1 MVLLSLP
8 VKKKRAEN
16 FVKARKALLNTPL
29 GMLSGIDKNNKQLE
43 RIMRSHKRS
52 IGPISLLY
60 TAIGSI
66 IGSGWLFGSWQ
77 AAQLSGPAAILA
89 WIIGAV
95 VMIAIALTYTEMG
108 VMFPDSGGMVRYPQY
123 SHGSL
128 VGFIGAWSIWLAL
141 VAVVPIEAVASV
153 QYLAS
158 WPYPWAQR
166 LITDGTLNIYGLL
179 VCCLLIVVYF
189 GLNFW
194 GVKLFVRASNAIT
207 IFKLV
212 VPALTAVALLASGY
226 HADNFGLSSIDEF
239 APNGWQAVL
248 TTVAVSG
255 IVFSYNGFQAP
266 ISMAGEAKN
275 PTWSIPFALIGSL
288 LITMVIYVL
297 LQIAFIGALDPAL
310 IAKGWSNIQFS
321 SPMAQLALA
330 VNLNWLAILLYI
342 DAFVSPSGSAVIYKA
357 ATARML
363 YAMERNGSMPK
374 AFGVLHPVFQVPR
387 LAMWFNLGLC
397 FIFLFWFKGWGAL
410 AGVVSVAVSIGY
422 LIGPVSAMSLRR
434 TAPEVKRSVR
444 IAGLSVIAP
453 FAFVSAALILYW
465 ARWPLSGQI
474 IFLIIA
480 GLPIYFYYQKKNN
493 PNSISRDVRAAVWLV
508 AYLPV
513 AAIISYIGS
522 PSFGGIGI
530 LSDGWDMLV
539 VAVIALLFFKWGVNS
554 GYRTPYLVDRIAA
567 GSEADSETGD
577 EPESL
582 PNVSHV

>member
-1 MVLLSLP
+1 MGSY
-8 VKKKRAEN
+8 KR
-16 FVKARKALLNTPL
+16 R
-29 GMLSGIDKNNKQLE
+29 
-43 RIMRSHKRS
+43 

-66 IGSGWLFGSWQ
+66 IGSGWLFGSYQ

-89 WIIGAV
+89 WVIGAV

-128 VGFIGAWSIWLAL
+128 LGFIGAWAIWLAL

-158 WPYPWAQR
+158 WPYPWAQS
-166 LITDGTLNIYGLL
+166 LATDGALNTYGLL
-179 VCCLLIVVYF
+179 CCCLLIMVYF
-189 GLNFW
+189 GLNYW
-194 GVKLFVRASNAIT
+194 GVKLFLRASNAIT

-212 VPALTAVALLASGY
+212 VPLFTAVALLSSGY
-226 HADNFGLSSIDEF
+226 HTENFGLSSMEAF
-239 APNGWQAVL
+239 APNGWNAVL

-275 PTWSIPFALIGSL
+275 PKFSIPFALIGSL
-288 LITMVIYVL
+288 LITMVIYVM
-297 LQIAFIGALDPAL
+297 LQVAFIGALDPGL
-310 IAKGWSNIQFS
+310 VAKGWGNLNFS

-357 ATARML
+357 AVARML
-363 YAMERNGSMPK
+363 HAMERNGSMPK
-374 AFGVLHPVFQVPR
+374 IFGVLDPVYQVPR
-387 LAMWFNLGLC
+387 IAMWINLFLC

-410 AGVVSVAVSIGY
+410 AGVVSVAVAVGY
-422 LIGPVSAMSLRR
+422 LIGPVSVMSLRR
-434 TAPEVKRSVR
+434 TAPDVERSIR
-444 IAGLSVIAP
+444 ISGLSIIAP
-453 FAFVSAALILYW
+453 FAFVCAALILYW

-480 GLPIYFYYQKKNN
+480 GLPIYFYFQKKNN
-493 PNSISRDVRAAVWLV
+493 PESISRDVRAAAWLIV
-508 AYLPV
+508 YLPV
-513 AAIISYIGS
+513 AAVTSYIGS
-522 PSFGGIGI
+522 PSFGGIGV
-530 LSDGWDMLV
+530 LSEGWDMLV
-539 VAVIALLFFKWGVNS
+539 VAVVALLFFKWGVNS
-554 GYRTPYLVDRIAA
+554 GYRTPYLVERIACGYEDDRKA
-567 GSEADSETGD
+567 SGESEPLSG
-577 EPESL
+577 
-582 PNVSHV
+582 VSHV